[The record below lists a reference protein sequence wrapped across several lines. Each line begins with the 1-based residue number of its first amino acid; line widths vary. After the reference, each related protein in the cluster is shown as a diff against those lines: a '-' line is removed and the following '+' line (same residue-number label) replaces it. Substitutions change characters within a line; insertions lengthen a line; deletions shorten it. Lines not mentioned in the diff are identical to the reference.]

1 MRESNKYP
9 EIILYKNYLYSND
22 IVDGDYIDRL
32 LLKRYL
38 YIKVAHRFFDK
49 NIYIYSKGGKDEDEP
64 YLEFY
69 DENNN
74 VSDIFEK
81 MTEIFYETG
90 WQIIGFMKDEEGNIL

>member
-32 LLKRYL
+32 LLKMEAFIDKINTFKSDFIPLVENKCISKNEIERLLKRYP

-49 NIYIYSKGGKDEDEP
+49 NIYIYSKG
-64 YLEFY
+64 
-69 DENNN
+69 
-74 VSDIFEK
+74 
-81 MTEIFYETG
+81 
-90 WQIIGFMKDEEGNIL
+90 